1 MVNETQ
7 NAVFDL
13 NYEAERRINELD
25 NIIQDLNREIKLTLI
40 KCIENDDINYFK
52 QISELSDE
60 VDTYIKKKENLEYF
74 LKYQNGFLKI
84 TK

>member
-1 MVNETQ
+1 MVNKTQ
-7 NAVFDL
+7 NVVFDL

-40 KCIENDDINYFK
+40 KCIENDNINYFE
-52 QISELSDE
+52 QIKELSDE
-60 VDTYIKKKENLEYF
+60 IDTYIKKKENLEYF